1 MKLEILNATIEGTEF
16 PRKVQF
22 RPAYSGGVMFAAGV
36 AIPEPAV
43 SANGDVYQAGT
54 KLPVVVDLSTV
65 VLDQNIPIFYNHD
78 PMCRIGHTESVR
90 TDGKTLEIDGILES
104 NNRWNQEIVQ
114 ASATGAK
121 WQASIGSGLIDP
133 KQKRLVNFGETVNVN
148 GQKLSGPFT
157 LVSNLRVREI
167 SVVSA
172 GADPNTE
179 TLLAS
184 INFSHST
191 MKFEEFMTS
200 KGFDAATLNEANRKA
215 LEALYN
221 EQSAVT
227 AETVKASAEVPQKE
241 PEKEEKKEESVKA
254 NDSEDDPAAAT
265 AEKKEEPEK
274 KEETVKAECTTT
286 EKKETVQASI
296 KTTGRSL
303 NTPASSASYV
313 NRTSAETP
321 QSQNEILQA
330 SCLLNLNIPA
340 EWLVKNGFSKRTV
353 DIAETKK
360 RDTSLL
366 SLMGERLQASGVTV
380 DYRNP
385 YGIVENYKEMLMAS
399 NVSTRTFG
407 DINVFSPIIDKQM
420 RYKYEQVDSIWKTLL
435 KKRTV
440 RDFKKVATVDFDVLG
455 KAKDLL
461 ENEDYP
467 NVELK
472 SSGAEFDVSKQG
484 VVAGISFEAQI
495 NDDMGALDS
504 ISEALVN
511 MLVDIQIDKFW
522 MLFWAKNSTIFT
534 SGKGNK
540 ITKKLSVDGLTAARV
555 AFGSIKN
562 ANGRFVRVAPK
573 TLLVPQALADKA
585 EELFK
590 WQWAGENNTRAN
602 IHMGRYDV
610 VTDPYLGAEG
620 GYNGATDTGWFMIG
634 DTGRYP
640 IGEYAVL
647 SGFETPGIKET
658 WYDHKDTLNMR
669 ALGTIGFFLYEENI
683 PMVYST
689 GTTA

>member
-1 MKLEILNATIEGTEF
+1 MKLEILNATIEETSDF
-16 PRKVQF
+16 PKKVMF
-22 RPAYSGGVMFAAGV
+22 RPAYSGGVIFAAGV

-43 SANGDVYQAGT
+43 DANGNVYQKGT
-54 KLPVVVDLSTV
+54 KLPVVVDLSTAI
-65 VLDQNIPIFYNHD
+65 LDQNIPIFYNHD
-78 PMCRIGHTESVR
+78 PTCRIGHTESVR
-90 TDGKTLEIDGILES
+90 TDGKTLQIDGILES

-121 WQASIGSGLIDP
+121 WQASIGSGMIDVN
-133 KQKRLVNFGETVNVN
+133 QKRLVNYGETVTVN
-148 GQKLSGPFT
+148 GQTLSGPFT
-157 LVSNLRVREI
+157 LLSNLRVREI

-184 INFSHST
+184 IQFCNNT
-191 MKFEEFMTS
+191 MKFEEFLKS
-200 KGFDAATLNEANRKA
+200 KGFDASTLTEANRNA

-221 EQSAVT
+221 ETSAAPEV
-227 AETVKASAEVPQKE
+227 VKASAETE
-241 PEKEEKKEESVKA
+241 PEEKKEEA
-254 NDSEDDPAAAT
+254 
-265 AEKKEEPEK
+265 KEENK
-274 KEETVKAECTTT
+274 KEETVEANTPEESPAAATEEKKEPEEVKAECNT
-286 EKKETVQASI
+286 EKKESVQASI
-296 KTTGRSL
+296 KTFGRSL
-303 NTPASSASYV
+303 NTPASSASYGK
-313 NRTSAETP
+313 RTNADAAPTHTD
-321 QSQNEILQA
+321 ILQA
-330 SCLLNLNIPA
+330 SCLLNLGIPA
-340 EWLVKNGFSKRTV
+340 EWLEKNGYTKRTL
-353 DIAETKK
+353 DIAETQK

-366 SLMGERLQASGVTV
+366 SLMGDRLQASGVTV

-385 YGIVENYKEMLMAS
+385 RAIVEGYRDILQAS

-420 RYKYEQVDSIWKTLL
+420 RYKYEQVDSIWKMLL

-455 KAKDLL
+455 RAKDLL

-484 VVAGISFEAQI
+484 VIAAISFESQI

-511 MLVDIQIDKFW
+511 MIIDIQIDKFW
-522 MLFWAKNSTIFT
+522 SLFWSKNSTIFT
-534 SGKGNK
+534 TGKGNK
-540 ITKKLSVDGLTAARV
+540 ITKKLSVDGLTAARL

-562 ANGRFVRVAPK
+562 ANGRFVHVAPQS
-573 TLLVPQALADKA
+573 LLVPQALADKA

-602 IHMGRYDV
+602 IHMGRYNV
-610 VTDPYLGAEG
+610 YTDPYLGAEG
-620 GYNGATDTGWFMIG
+620 GYTGATDTGWFMLG

-640 IGEYAVL
+640 IGEYGVL

-658 WYDHKDTLNMR
+658 WYDHKDALNMR
-669 ALGTIGFFLYEENI
+669 ALGTIGFHLYEENI

-689 GTTA
+689 GTVA